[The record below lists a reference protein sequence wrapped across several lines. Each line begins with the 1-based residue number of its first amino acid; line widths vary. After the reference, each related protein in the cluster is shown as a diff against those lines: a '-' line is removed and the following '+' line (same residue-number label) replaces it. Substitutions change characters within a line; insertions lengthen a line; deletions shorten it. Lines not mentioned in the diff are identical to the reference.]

1 MKHLNK
7 LLVAVLMAA
16 GLSSQAQDSNNP
28 WAITIGANAVDYR
41 TSAGPDNVN
50 WFQQHFSQPF
60 AVKDNWNILPSVSYL
75 NVSRYIGSG
84 FTFGLSGSVNK
95 IDKFVNFDPTAANAD
110 SRGMSVSNPGDLMYY
125 GIDGTVKYS
134 FMELIGTKWFDPS
147 LQAGGGYT
155 FLGKESYGN
164 VNLGVGLTFW
174 FTENVGLALA
184 STYKMALP
192 NHDRNYPGGSMSPDK
207 PSYAQHTA
215 GIVFKFGGKDTDGD
229 GIYDKDDACPEVA
242 GLKQFNGCPDTDGD
256 GIVDGSDA
264 CPDVAGLAAF
274 NGCPDTDGDGIADKD
289 DACPDVAG
297 PASTRGCPDTDGD
310 GLADKDDKCPK
321 EAGPRDNQGC
331 PVPVV
336 LDADKDGVP
345 DLEDACPIVAGPAS
359 NKGCPEVTEEVV
371 KELRVQAR
379 SIFFVTG
386 KSTLDAAKP
395 ATATSLDAIKEIL
408 KNYPFA
414 KFEVNG
420 HTDNVG
426 KPAMNKKLSEARAK
440 TVVEALVARGV
451 NRDNL
456 TAQGFGDTKPVASNK
471 TAKGRAE
478 NRRTEVIYV
487 GGPSGMKVNK

>member
-28 WAITIGANAVDYR
+28 WAITIGANAVDSR
-41 TSAGPDNVN
+41 LSAGPDHVN

-95 IDKFVNFDPTAANAD
+95 IDKYVNFNPTAANAD
-110 SRGMSVSNPGDLMYY
+110 SRGMVVTNPGDLMFY

-134 FMELIGTKWFDPS
+134 FMDLIGTKWFDPS

-155 FLGKESYGN
+155 FLGKDSFGH

-174 FTENVGLALA
+174 FTENVGLAL
-184 STYKMALP
+184 SSGYRMALP
-192 NHDRNYPGGSMSPDK
+192 NDERNDAAGLPEK
-207 PSYAQHTA
+207 PSLVQHTA

-297 PASTRGCPDTDGD
+297 PASTKGCPDTDGD

-331 PVPVV
+331 PWPDTDGDSV
-336 LDADKDGVP
+336 LDKDDK
-345 DLEDACPIVAGPAS
+345 CPTVKGTVA
-359 NKGCPEVTEEVV
+359 NEGCPEVSDEVV
-371 KELRVQAR
+371 KKLNDYAKT
-379 SIFFVTG
+379 ILFDTG
-386 KSTLDAAKP
+386 KFSFQKQTFPVLQAI
-395 ATATSLDAIKEIL
+395 TAIL
-408 KNYPFA
+408 KEYPTA
-414 KFEVNG
+414 KFSIEG

-426 KPAMNKKLSEARAK
+426 KADFNQKLS
-440 TVVEALVARGV
+440 
-451 NRDNL
+451 D
-456 TAQGFGDTKPVASNK
+456 
-471 TAKGRAE
+471 GRA
-478 NRRTEVIYV
+478 NAVKQYLID
-487 GGPSGMKVNK
+487 SGIDPFRLTSTAIPHFLISSISFK

>member
-28 WAITIGANAVDYR
+28 WAITIGANAVDSR
-41 TSAGPDNVN
+41 SSAGPDHVN

-95 IDKFVNFDPTAANAD
+95 IDKYVNFNPTAANAD
-110 SRGMSVSNPGDLMYY
+110 SRGMVVTNPGDLMFY

-134 FMELIGTKWFDPS
+134 FMDLIGTKWFDPS

-155 FLGKESYGN
+155 FLGKDSFGH

-174 FTENVGLALA
+174 FTENVGLAL
-184 STYKMALP
+184 SSGYRMALP
-192 NHDRNYPGGSMSPDK
+192 NDERNDAAGLPEK
-207 PSYAQHTA
+207 PSLVQHTA

-264 CPDVAGLAAF
+264 CPDVAGLAEF
-274 NGCPDTDGDGIADKD
+274 NGCPDTDGDGIIDSED
-289 DACPDVAG
+289 DCPNEKG
-297 PASTRGCPDTDGD
+297 TKMMKGCPDTDGD
-310 GLADKDDKCPK
+310 GVADKDDECPTVKGAKDNKGCPWPDRDGDGVADKDDKCPDVR
-321 EAGPRDNQGC
+321 GT
-331 PVPVV
+331 
-336 LDADKDGVP
+336 
-345 DLEDACPIVAGPAS
+345 VA
-359 NKGCPEVTEEVV
+359 NNGCPEVSEEAI
-371 KELRVQAR
+371 KKLNDYAKT
-379 SIFFVTG
+379 ILFDTG
-386 KSTLDAAKP
+386 KFSFQKQTFPVLK
-395 ATATSLDAIKEIL
+395 AITVIL
-408 KNYPFA
+408 KEYPTA
-414 KFEVNG
+414 KFSIEG

-426 KPAMNKKLSEARAK
+426 KADFNQKLSDGRANAVK
-440 TVVEALVARGV
+440 QYLI
-451 NRDNL
+451 DNGIDPFRL
-456 TAQGFGDTKPVASNK
+456 TSKGFGMDNPIDTNK
-471 TAKGRAE
+471 TAKGRAN
-478 NRRTEVIYV
+478 NRRVEV
-487 GGPSGMKVNK
+487 KLFK